1 MEIKNSTD
9 WHAIQGKLI
18 TELHQIG
25 YNPDLRKMIRNIALM
40 VSDLSKA
47 EVEARRIH
55 NSKNLVAPL
64 EKINKSIKHIE
75 QFLLI
80 ARLMK

>member
-1 MEIKNSTD
+1 MEIKNAND
-9 WHAIQGKLI
+9 WHDIQGKLI
-18 TELHQIG
+18 TELYQIG

-40 VSDLSKA
+40 VSALSKA

-55 NSKNLVAPL
+55 NDKNLVVPL
-64 EKINKSIKHIE
+64 ENINKSIKHIE
-75 QFLLI
+75 QFLIL

>member
-1 MEIKNSTD
+1 MEIKNSTEWQQVLTALTID
-9 WHAIQGKLI
+9 LNQL
-18 TELHQIG
+18 G
-25 YNPDLRKMIRNIALM
+25 YNPDLMRMMRNIGAM
-40 VSDLSKA
+40 VTDLSKA

-64 EKINKSIKHIE
+64 EKINKSIKHLE
-75 QFLLI
+75 QFLLM